1 MRRWFFPLLVTLL
14 VTGCLDLQ
22 TTVVLQRDLSG
33 TAAMSIGVDMEPMVY
48 FMATIGKA
56 FEGKS
61 GPPTEQE
68 LADAR
73 QELLAEQAQETFD
86 PEEIK
91 ADAARDLPAGVEL
104 TEVTRQEEGLKTT
117 YLMMF
122 TFDDVRKLQQVDL
135 SGAAGPPDEYSP
147 EAEMQSEMNN
157 PFSELTLIDEGAT
170 WLLKSPPMNPVAGSE
185 ERMGGFGGMEGM
197 EGMLDRIFSNL
208 KITFVIEVATG
219 VVAHNATRAEEGR
232 LTWVF
237 DYATL
242 KESTAGPDEGMWV
255 RFRK

>member
-1 MRRWFFPLLVTLL
+1 MRRWFFPLLATLL
-14 VTGCLDLQ
+14 VTGCLDMQ

-33 TAAMSIGVDMEPMVY
+33 TAALSVGVDMEPMVY

-73 QELLAEQAQETFD
+73 QELLAEQEQEAFD

-91 ADAARDLPAGVEL
+91 ADAARDLPEGVEL
-104 TEVTRQEEGLKTT
+104 VEVTRQEEGLKTT
-117 YLMMF
+117 YRMQL
-122 TFDDVRKLQQVDL
+122 TFDDVHKLQQVDL

-147 EAEMQSEMNN
+147 EAGMQSEMSS
-157 PFSELTLIDEGAT
+157 PFSDLTLVDEGST
-170 WLLKSPPMNPVAGSE
+170 WLLKSPPMNPVADSE
-185 ERMGGFGGMEGM
+185 EQMGGFGGMEGM

-208 KITFVIEVATG
+208 KITIVIEVATE
-219 VVAHNATRAEEGR
+219 VVAHNATRVEGSR

-242 KESTAGPDEGMWV
+242 KQTTAGPDEGMWV